1 MYRMLVD
8 LERIHL
14 KILSLSCKLN
24 YFRYGYNKGNMSS
37 TGPTDKVC

>member
-24 YFRYGYNKGNMSS
+24 NFRYGYNKGKG
-37 TGPTDKVC
+37 TRGLYRAH